1 MATMKEETSQLAP
14 EEIHAIFYG
23 ATAQLA
29 FAEHGLRFL
38 GMIREV
44 SGEGSGRS
52 CLSD

>member
-1 MATMKEETSQLAP
+1 MATMKEETSQLAR
-14 EEIHAIFYG
+14 EEVLAIFHG
-23 ATAQLA
+23 ASAHLA

-44 SGEGSGRS
+44 YGEGSGRS